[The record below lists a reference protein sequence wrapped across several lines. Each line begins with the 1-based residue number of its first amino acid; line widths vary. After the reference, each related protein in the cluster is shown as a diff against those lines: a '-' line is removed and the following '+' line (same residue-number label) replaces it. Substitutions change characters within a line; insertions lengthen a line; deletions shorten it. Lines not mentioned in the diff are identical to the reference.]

1 MTNGI
6 ALLPCPCCGTPP
18 QGPTR
23 MSSRLGPDWLI
34 NCPACLLKLERY
46 AETGGGALTYPQF
59 NVKRSSDDYVR
70 ADFFV
75 ISSFVSY
82 LLTPK
87 PKQHTPSPARSIL
100 RPSKGR
106 TILSG
111 GDGRGPHGTGGAT

>member
-46 AETGGGALTYPQF
+46 AETKGP
-59 NVKRSSDDYVR
+59 DDPVR
-70 ADFFV
+70 AEMVEAWNKRAGAAASADF
-75 ISSFVSY
+75 
-82 LLTPK
+82 
-87 PKQHTPSPARSIL
+87 PAVPNLERN
-100 RPSKGR
+100 
-106 TILSG
+106 
-111 GDGRGPHGTGGAT
+111 